1 MEPFHFLIC
10 TGVFGLGVVNSGNNM
25 KKSLALFLALAFL
38 LLPHLALAWSGP
50 GHLAI
55 AAEAYRELSP
65 ELKAEA
71 FDVLKAHPDFA
82 KWEKAYHPNPNL
94 DLAAYV
100 FLRSSTWP
108 DEIRRSGSKYD
119 HPNWHFIDYPLRP
132 PAFPLEPGPKPT
144 DDVLFGVAQCEK
156 TLSDTNADPEL
167 RAVYLSYLIHLV
179 GDMHQ
184 PLHCVSLFTAAYPNG
199 DRGGNDFYVKP
210 AQRGVRL
217 HGIWDD
223 LLGSSNNPRTQWNYA
238 IEIEAKYPRT
248 SLPELAAHTTP
259 KEWSL
264 ESREVAIETGYL
276 RGALQG
282 STNAD
287 TAPALPA
294 GYTKAAKAVA
304 ERQAALAGYR
314 LASEIQKYLK
324 CGSVVLLLPEN
335 TNTAPQ
341 TVMPKKI
348 GTAEASKYYEEAMVV
363 TGKVA
368 QVIIR
373 PDVAFLNLDRP
384 SPDSPFTAVIFEEN
398 IGQFGDLQ
406 KFKGQDVEVNGTLTE
421 YHDKPEIILE
431 SPAQIK
437 VVGSK

>member
-1 MEPFHFLIC
+1 
-10 TGVFGLGVVNSGNNM
+10 M
-25 KKSLALFLALAFL
+25 KKSLVLFLGLAFL
-38 LLPHLALAWSGP
+38 LLPRLATAWSGP

-65 ELKAEA
+65 ELRAEA

-108 DEIRRSGSKYD
+108 DEIRRSGNQYD

-132 PAFPLEPGPKPT
+132 PIFPPEPGPKPE

-167 RAVYLSYLIHLV
+167 RAAMLSYLIHLV

-184 PLHCVSLFTAAYPNG
+184 PLHCTSLFTAAYPKG

-210 AQRGVRL
+210 AQHGVRL

-223 LLGSSNNPRTQWNYA
+223 LLGSSPNPRTQWNYA
-238 IEIEAKYPRT
+238 IEIEAKYPRA
-248 SLPELAAHTTP
+248 SLPELTAHPTP

-264 ESREVAIETGYL
+264 ECRELAIKRGYMGGEL
-276 RGALQG
+276 PG
-282 STNAD
+282 STSAD

-294 GYTKAAKAVA
+294 GYLKGAKAVA

-314 LASEIQKYLK
+314 LADEIQKYLK
-324 CGSVVLLLPEN
+324 CGSPVPLLPEN
-335 TNTAPQ
+335 TNAAPQ
-341 TVMPKKI
+341 TVLPKKI
-348 GTAEASKYYEEAMVV
+348 GTAEASKFYDETMVV
-363 TGKVA
+363 TGKVV
-368 QVIIR
+368 QVTLR
-373 PDVAFLNLDRP
+373 ANVAFLNLDQP
-384 SPDSPFTAVIFEEN
+384 GPDSPFTAVIFQEN
-398 IGQFGDLQ
+398 FGPFGDLQ
-406 KFKGQDVEVNGTLTE
+406 KFKGQAVEINGTITE

-431 SPAQIK
+431 SPGQVK
-437 VVGSK
+437 VVDGK

>member
-1 MEPFHFLIC
+1 
-10 TGVFGLGVVNSGNNM
+10 M
-25 KKSLALFLALAFL
+25 KTILLALFLALSFL
-38 LLPHLALAWSGP
+38 LLPNFALAWSGP

-71 FDVLKAHPDFA
+71 FDVLKAHPDFV

-119 HPNWHFIDYPLRP
+119 HPNWHFIDYPLKP

-184 PLHCVSLFTAAYPNG
+184 PLHCVSLFTAAFPNG

-223 LLGSSNNPRTQWNYA
+223 LLGSSPNPRIQWNYG
-238 IEIEAKYPRT
+238 IEIDAKYPRA
-248 SLPELAAHTTP
+248 SLPELITHPSP

-294 GYTKAAKAVA
+294 DYTKAAKAVA

-314 LASEIQKYLK
+314 LADEIQKYLK
-324 CGSVVLLLPEN
+324 CVSVVPLLPEN
-335 TNTAPQ
+335 TNNASQ

-348 GTAEASKYYEEAMVV
+348 GMAQAKNYYDETMVV
-363 TGKVA
+363 TGKVV
-368 QVIIR
+368 QVTVR
-373 PDVAFLNLDRP
+373 PNVAFLNLDQP
-384 SPDSPFTAVIFEEN
+384 SPNSPFMAVIFEEN
-398 IGQFGDLQ
+398 MSQFGDLQ
-406 KFKGQDVEVNGTLTE
+406 KLKNQNVEISGAITE
-421 YHDKPEIILE
+421 YHDKPEIVLE
-431 SPAQIK
+431 SASQVK
-437 VVGSK
+437 VVDGK

>member
-1 MEPFHFLIC
+1 
-10 TGVFGLGVVNSGNNM
+10 VLGVVNSGNNM
-25 KKSLALFLALAFL
+25 KKTLTLFLALAFL
-38 LLPHLALAWSGP
+38 LPPHLALAWSGP

-100 FLRSSTWP
+100 FLRSSIWP
-108 DEIRRSGSKYD
+108 DEIRRSGNKYD

-167 RAVYLSYLIHLV
+167 RAVYLSWLIHLV

-223 LLGSSNNPRTQWNYA
+223 LLGSSPNPRTQWNYG

-248 SLPELAAHTTP
+248 SLPELTAHPTP
-259 KEWSL
+259 KAWSL

-276 RGALQG
+276 RGTLQG
-282 STNAD
+282 STNAE
-287 TAPALPA
+287 TAPSLPA
-294 GYTKAAKAVA
+294 DYTKQAKQVA
-304 ERQAALAGYR
+304 EKQAALAGYR
-314 LASEIQKYLK
+314 LADEIQKYLK
-324 CGSVVLLLPEN
+324 CGSPVPLLPAN
-335 TNTAPQ
+335 TNRVAPIDSH
-341 TVMPKKI
+341 KKI
-348 GTAEASKYYEEAMVV
+348 GAAEASKYYDETMVV
-363 TGKVA
+363 TGKVV
-368 QVIIR
+368 QVTVR
-373 PDVAFLNLDRP
+373 PNVAFLNLDQP
-384 SPDSPFTAVIFEEN
+384 SPNSPFTAVIFEEN
-398 IGQFGDLQ
+398 VSQFVDLQ
-406 KFKGQDVEVNGTLTE
+406 KLKNQAVEISGTITE
-421 YHDKPEIILE
+421 YRDKPEIILE
-431 SPAQIK
+431 SPNQIK